1 MGVVNTVGS
10 LIATN
15 VRCGVYLHVGREVAV
30 AATKSFICQII
41 ALIMMAISISYHK
54 HDQARKTMR
63 KEIKTLLRQLPIC
76 FGEAIRSTD
85 DEIKKV
91 AKVIHDIKT
100 MIIIGKGLS
109 GLICKEG
116 ALKLKELTYIHCE
129 AFVAGEL
136 KHGPIA
142 LINSDEPGSSKII
155 LMILDD
161 EHFHDMEL
169 ALSEVKSR
177 NAHTIV
183 ITDCS
188 ERLTQSKCDHIIE
201 IPSLKWL
208 TPLLGVVV
216 FQKLANEICI
226 INNVDPDKPRNL
238 AKTVTVG

>member
-1 MGVVNTVGS
+1 MPV
-10 LIATN
+10 
-15 VRCGVYLHVGREVAV
+15 
-30 AATKSFICQII
+30 
-41 ALIMMAISISYHK
+41 
-54 HDQARKTMR
+54 
-63 KEIKTLLRQLPIC
+63 C

-85 DEIKKV
+85 EEIKKV
-91 AKVIHDIKT
+91 AVVTENEKN
-100 MIIIGKGLS
+100 MIILGKGLA

-129 AFVAGEL
+129 AFVAGEI

-142 LINSDEPGSSKII
+142 LIDPDRPGSTKII

-177 NAHTIV
+177 CAYTIV
-183 ITDCS
+183 ITDCAH
-188 ERLTQSKCDHIIE
+188 RLTKSKCDHIIE
-201 IPSLKWL
+201 IPSLHWL

-216 FQKLANEICI
+216 FQKLANEICVLKDV
-226 INNVDPDKPRNL
+226 NPDKPRNL